1 MFNFF
6 KKEPCDLT
14 EHTFFSNIN
23 YWVNIGIDKIPIN
36 NPIKKRVVSKF
47 LKIKFLSYDKH
58 LKEFIKKTL
67 TITKECDIVEIQN
80 LLINIVKDYE
90 DEINKKGIPDIFI
103 EKFKKLHENN
113 LQIIFDAI
121 GSICTSK
128 FYDSLHEKMAAI
140 LDILLFSFRV
150 TFTDVE
156 QTINEINGEIES
168 VLKGSIFDI

>member
-6 KKEPCDLT
+6 KKEQSDLN
-14 EHTFFSNIN
+14 EHIFFSNIN
-23 YWVNIGIDKIPIN
+23 YWVNIGIDKIPIT

-58 LKEFIKKTL
+58 LKDFIKKTVN
-67 TITKECDIVEIQN
+67 TTKECDIVEIQN
-80 LLINIVKDYE
+80 LLIEIVKDYE

-103 EKFKKLHENN
+103 EKFKKIHENN

-128 FYDSLHEKMAAI
+128 FYESLYEKMAAI

-156 QTINEINGEIES
+156 KTVNELNGEIES